1 MRSLLDSPQT
11 ENAYLSYQSITYFW
25 VESLER
31 IAKRYELNHAE
42 IDVVARSLGNYTFTQ
57 SFNDNAKA
65 FDYVRFTVGE
75 SKALKKFSRWSLAN
89 SKSEL
94 SYSEYLICQR
104 LLSKGILTLIEFESE
119 EYYELSQSVIDWL
132 RYTTW
137 ETMSLH

>member
-1 MRSLLDSPQT
+1 MCSLLDSTQT
-11 ENAYLSYQSITYFW
+11 DNAYRSYQSITYFW

-31 IAKRYELNHAE
+31 IAKRYGLNHAE

-94 SYSEYLICQR
+94 SGSEYFICQR
-104 LLSKGILTLIEFESE
+104 LLSKGVLTLVLFESE
-119 EYYELSQSVIDWL
+119 EYYELSQSVINWL

-137 ETMSLH
+137 ETKSLH